1 MITMETTGKSIDE
14 AIEKALNEMQVTR
27 NDVQIEIIEE
37 GSKGFLGLIGAKD
50 ARVRVTK
57 NVDPVEIAKE
67 FLTFVTQKIRV
78 DVQFNVE
85 NRNDHIYINLTGKNI
100 GILIGRR
107 GETLES
113 LQYLTNLAVQKKI
126 QDRVRI
132 ILDMEGYR
140 SRREETLVK
149 LATRL
154 YERVI
159 KTNKSI
165 VLEPMNPHERRI
177 IHTALQNKNGI
188 QTFSEGD
195 EPYRKV
201 VISLKG

>member
-14 AIEKALNEMQVTR
+14 AIEKALKEMQVTKD
-27 NDVQIEIIEE
+27 NVQVEIIDE
-37 GSKGFLGLIGAKD
+37 GSKGFLGLIGTKV

-57 NVDPVEIAKE
+57 NIDPVEIAKE

-78 DVQFNVE
+78 EVEFNVE
-85 NRNDHIYINLTGKNI
+85 NRSDHIYINVTGKNI

-113 LQYLTNLAVQKKI
+113 LQYLTNLAVNKKL
-126 QDRVRI
+126 QERVRI

-140 SRREETLVK
+140 TRREDTLIK
-149 LATRL
+149 LANRL
-154 YERVI
+154 YERV
-159 KTNKSI
+159 KKAHKSI
-165 VLEPMNPHERRI
+165 TLEPMNPHERRI
-177 IHTALQNKNGI
+177 IHTALQNKSGI
-188 QTFSEGD
+188 QTYSEGD

-201 VISLKG
+201 VISLKR